1 MFAKPSVLCAC
12 IVVLGFGHFRCLA
25 DDTDADF
32 FHSRVISILTNRC
45 YGCHSHS
52 GGQMEGGLVLD
63 WKSGWAQGGDRG
75 PAIIPTQPDD
85 SLLIQA
91 VEHSHSELR
100 MPEERLPPEEIEVL
114 REWVKRGAFDDRT
127 LMPTNAD
134 PSDWWSLKP
143 LQSPSI
149 PLDRTN
155 PIDAFIDEKLR
166 ESSLVRS
173 PQANPRERLR
183 RLYYDLIGLPPSPED
198 VQRFVD
204 DPGESNYLRIVDEL
218 LESPRYGERWARHWL
233 DTIHFADSHG
243 YEHDVGR
250 DEAWPFR
257 DYVIQALNRDTPWDQ
272 FIRQQLAIDVFE
284 PDATDLTPALGFLGA
299 GTFDLSTYSTG
310 PVTFDYHDR
319 DDMLTQTMSA
329 FTSTTANCARCHAH
343 KFDPISQEDYYALQ
357 AVFSGVVKG
366 NIPYDADADIAQRR
380 KALQEIKKAATARD
394 PQGLSNE
401 LAKQLIHSEAEQAK
415 KLATWQPLD
424 LESFVS
430 LEGATLTKEPSQI
443 YVASGVSPATDTYV
457 MSAPLPLKQV
467 TALRLDVLPHNS
479 LPSQGPGR
487 CENGNLHLSEVSIS
501 LFTANQTAGRPI
513 SIVRVSADFNQA
525 GWGIERAIDGD
536 LKTAWGIHPEVG
548 KPHYAVFEFAEP
560 VLSDQR
566 STLTITLKQLHGG
579 SHLIG
584 AFRLSV
590 TSADAEQ
597 TIALPK
603 EVEETLGIAE
613 SERSPDQSLV
623 LSAFLA
629 ERAANRELANLPAQ
643 KQVYAVGT
651 NVSIPTG
658 NGALQ
663 QASVNEPKKVHLL
676 ERGDISRPRGEVLP
690 GALTILSHGPSR
702 FTTIELHKEAD
713 RRAAL
718 ADWLAHRD
726 NVLTWRSIV
735 NRVWHYHFGRGL
747 CDTPSDLGRMGGI
760 PSHPELIDWLAVWF
774 RDEARGSLKKL
785 HRLIVTSHTYQQ
797 SAGERPEAVA
807 IDAQN
812 QLLWRQ
818 NRMRLDADAFRDYVI
833 AVSGRL
839 DTQMGGPAIQ
849 YFKQQPGP
857 QSTPKLDYTAYNW
870 SSPGSNRRSIYRYVW
885 RGIPDPLMASLD
897 FPDLGLLA
905 PSRTFSASPL
915 QALALMNNPFV
926 LHYAEQT
933 AEQLIRESSD
943 MQSQIRRLI
952 WLTYQRD
959 PDLNEL
965 DAMKQYVDQHGLA
978 ALCRIIFNS
987 NEFLFIP

>member
-1 MFAKPSVLCAC
+1 MFAKPFVLCAC
-12 IVVLGFGHFRCLA
+12 IVALGLWHSHGFA
-25 DDTDADF
+25 DDTEVDF
-32 FHSRVISILTNRC
+32 FHSRVIPVLTNRC
-45 YGCHSHS
+45 YSCHSHS
-52 GGQMEGGLVLD
+52 SGQMEGGLVLD
-63 WKSGWAQGGDRG
+63 WKSGWAHGGERG
-75 PAIIPTQPDD
+75 PAIIPTKPDD

-91 VEHSHSELR
+91 VEHSHAELR
-100 MPEERLPPEEIEVL
+100 MPEERLPPEEIAVL
-114 REWVKRGAFDDRT
+114 REWIKRGAFDDRT
-127 LMPTNAD
+127 LMPTTTD
-134 PSDWWSLKP
+134 PMDWWSLKP

-272 FIRQQLAIDVFE
+272 FIRQQLAVDVFE

-366 NIPYDADADIAQRR
+366 NILYDADADIAQRR
-380 KALQEIKKAATARD
+380 KDLQEIKKAATARD
-394 PQGLSNE
+394 PQRLSNE
-401 LAKQLIHSEAEQAK
+401 LAKQLIHSEAEQVK

-501 LFTANQTAGRPI
+501 LFTADQTAGRPI

-560 VLSDQR
+560 VLADQR

-603 EVEETLGIAE
+603 EVEEILCIAE

-623 LSAFLA
+623 LSAYLA
-629 ERAANRELANLPAQ
+629 ERAAKRELANLPIQ

-690 GALTILSHGPSR
+690 GALTILSHVPSR
-702 FTTIELHKEAD
+702 FTTIELHQEAN

-774 RDEARGSLKKL
+774 RDEAGGSLKKL
-785 HRLIVTSHTYQQ
+785 HRLIVTSQTYQQ
-797 SAGERPEAVA
+797 STGERPEAVA

-849 YFKQQPGP
+849 HFKQQPGP
-857 QSTPKLDYTAYNW
+857 QSTPKLDYTAYDW
-870 SSPGSNRRSIYRYVW
+870 TSSGSNRRSIYRYVW

-933 AEQLIRESSD
+933 AEQLSREASD
-943 MQSQIRRLI
+943 TERQIRRLI
-952 WLTYQRD
+952 WLTYQRE
-959 PDLNEL
+959 PDLSEL